1 VPGPVA
7 GDAVTSPA
15 GSTPVKYTY
24 KHSEQ
29 EPLKVAGGQVRIVD
43 SSIFPAAT
51 TISAALVEIGPG
63 CMREMHWHPNTDEW
77 QYYLSG
83 RGRMTVFA
91 ASQKARTFDYQAGDV
106 GAVPFAMGHDVEN
119 TGEETLRFLELF
131 RSPYF
136 ADVSLNQWIALSPRE
151 VVRAHLNLDDA
162 TLDAL
167 SKTKPVIVRPAA
179 MHPDMPALPYW
190 PEGSVA
196 VLSTM
201 NGSLHAIPV
210 VNALR
215 VGDREILIA
224 LAWSLLRIHQDAVV
238 ALTLLIEGNH
248 AFTARGRARIV
259 QDTMDGAKAF
269 SAIAID
275 VAEIDDHRQ
284 TSFSVDSGVGLH
296 WNNDAARTALRDHI
310 GLLRKIA

>member
-1 VPGPVA
+1 
-7 GDAVTSPA
+7 
-15 GSTPVKYTY
+15 
-24 KHSEQ
+24 
-29 EPLKVAGGQVRIVD
+29 
-43 SSIFPAAT
+43 
-51 TISAALVEIGPG
+51 
-63 CMREMHWHPNTDEW
+63 
-77 QYYLSG
+77 
-83 RGRMTVFA
+83 MTVFA

-106 GAVPFAMGHDVEN
+106 GAVPFAMGHYVEN

-136 ADVSLNQWIALSPRE
+136 ADVSLNQWMALSPRE

-196 VLSTM
+196 FLSTM
-201 NGSLHAIPV
+201 NGSLHAILV
-210 VNALR
+210 VNVLR

-238 ALTLLIEGNH
+238 ALTLLIEGNR

-310 GLLRKIA
+310 GLLRKIASTSA